1 MNILKKFRRLTER
14 LTGLYVYG
22 YQTRIIQIIPRKK
35 LKDAWFL
42 QPALLRSLFHELR
55 VDLILDVGGNRGS
68 FPLTV
73 REFYHG
79 PVISFEPV
87 AGTFALLKRT
97 ASRDKNWS
105 VFNYALGNESGERYI
120 NTYKDDQ
127 LSSLLKIRQDCDGH
141 YRDYLAN
148 ANTELIQIRRLDDI
162 AAEIPFDL
170 RSKRIFLKIDTQG
183 YDLEV
188 FKGALNVLQNVAAFQ
203 SELSFMPLYDGQPH
217 WTDVIREYENAG
229 FQPASFIPNH
239 RRGYSYFECNCIMVK
254 S

>member
-1 MNILKKFRRLTER
+1 MNVLKKIRRLTER
-14 LTGLYVYG
+14 LTGLYVDRYSSS
-22 YQTRIIQIIPRKK
+22 IIQIIPRKK

-68 FPLTV
+68 FPLAI

-105 VFNYALGNESGERYI
+105 VFNYALGNESGERQI
-120 NTYKDDQ
+120 NTYKDDK
-127 LSSLLKIRQDCDGH
+127 LSSLLKISQDCDKH
-141 YRDYLAN
+141 FRDNLAN
-148 ANTELIQIRRLDDI
+148 ADTELIQIRRLDDI

-188 FKGALNVLQNVAAFQ
+188 FKGAREVLKNVVAFQ
-203 SELSFMPLYDGQPH
+203 SELSFLPLYDGQPH
-217 WTDVIREYENAG
+217 WTDVIREYEKAG
-229 FQPASFIPNH
+229 FQLASLCPNF
-239 RRGYSYFECNCIMVK
+239 RQGYRYSECNCIMVK